1 MVKRHLGDTD
11 VALRT
16 EITTR
21 MQRRGPR
28 RRPDGLRW
36 WLWAVVCLLVVAL
49 PQSTVAQQ
57 TELTTADRL
66 AILYAPQLD
75 FTERGD
81 PMVRVGLLEGR
92 ETVRLTPSRPIRV
105 MPRGSEGAEV
115 ELPADRTYTV
125 RISDSRPGSYEHWV
139 VVDAVPTSR
148 RDRVEAIKKEWVE
161 RQHQPRAFQVGGLF
175 GIRGEV
181 FDSRKI
187 AVAVGGMAD
196 LSDAHKLRK
205 KLEARHGINA
215 RIHSDLTEH
224 PSARFELTAEGIEV
238 TVRHRDVMWIAA
250 REGHAGSI
258 RYEVSEVPKPRGEGT
273 ETLTF
278 GGRLIVAPDR
288 DGKIALINKIS
299 AERLVR
305 GVVPAETYASA
316 PLGALRAQAV
326 AARNNVFAAIG
337 VRNLADPYMLRSDVY
352 DQVYRGLEAE
362 TERTSEAVASTRGR
376 VMFHDGQI
384 IDAKFSSNA
393 GGFTESNEHV
403 WNAEPRP
410 YLRGRPDAPM
420 ESVPEKFRDGI
431 DGDEL
436 EAFLEGGFDAY
447 AKDAPIGSTRL
458 YRWDKSV
465 GADEALAWLD
475 EHGREIDRIREA
487 EVTSR
492 GKSGRAIR
500 VKIVGA
506 GDRTTTVERELN
518 IRRMFDNLRSGL
530 FTMRV
535 DRREDGTIS
544 TFHFNGAG
552 YGHGVGMCQTGATGM
567 AEAGKSYRDILTH
580 YYNGI
585 EIKSLY

>member
-1 MVKRHLGDTD
+1 ILAISPT
-11 VALRT
+11 A
-16 EITTR
+16 
-21 MQRRGPR
+21 
-28 RRPDGLRW
+28 
-36 WLWAVVCLLVVAL
+36 A
-49 PQSTVAQQ
+49 AQQ

-75 FTERGD
+75 FTEAGD
-81 PMVRVGLLEGR
+81 PMIRVGLVEGR
-92 ETVRLTPSRPIRV
+92 ETIHFTPSKPIRV

-115 ELPADRTYTV
+115 VLPADHRYTV
-125 RISDSRPGSYEHWV
+125 RVSDSEPGGYEHWV
-139 VVDAVPTSR
+139 VVDGLTMSQRERVDAV
-148 RDRVEAIKKEWVE
+148 KKEWVK
-161 RQHQPRAFQVGGLF
+161 RNYQPRTFQVGGLF

-187 AVAVGGMAD
+187 AVAVGGVEDHGEAR
-196 LSDAHKLRK
+196 KLRQ

-215 RIHSDLTEH
+215 RIHSELTEH
-224 PSARFELTAEGIEV
+224 PSAQFELTGAGIDI

-250 REGHAGSI
+250 RDGEAGEI
-258 RYEVSEVPKPRGEGT
+258 RYEVPRVPKPRGEGT

-288 DGKIALINKIS
+288 DGKIALINKIG
-299 AERLVR
+299 AERLVK

-362 TERTSEAVASTRGR
+362 TDRTSKAVESTRGQ
-376 VMFHDGQI
+376 VMFHGGQI
-384 IDAKFSSNA
+384 IDAKYSSNA
-393 GGFTESNEHV
+393 GGFTESNENV

-431 DGDEL
+431 DEDEL
-436 EAFLEGGFDAY
+436 GAFLDEGFDAY
-447 AKDAPIGSTRL
+447 SKDAPIGSTRL
-458 YRWDKSV
+458 YRWEKTV
-465 GADEALAWLD
+465 EAAEALEWLD
-475 EHGREIDRIREA
+475 EHGREIERIQTA
-487 EVTSR
+487 DVTSR

-500 VKIVGA
+500 MKLVGA
-506 GDRTTTVERELN
+506 DDQTTYVERELN
-518 IRRMFDNLRSGL
+518 IRRLFDNLRSGL

-544 TFHFNGAG
+544 TFHFKGAG
-552 YGHGVGMCQTGATGM
+552 FGHGVGMCQTGATGM
-567 AEAGKSYRDILTH
+567 AQAGKSYKDILTH
-580 YYNGI
+580 YYKGI